1 MSNVEQSEASR
12 GPKKWRWILG
22 ILALISTGFGYAF
35 LNRGD
40 TSPADFF
47 NPFHWV
53 KRMQGDDVYDE
64 KNNILFHGNHNLKE
78 VALTIDDGP
87 HKPTGDQ
94 LLDILK
100 QEGISATFFVVG
112 SRMKENPDLVKR
124 IVTEGH
130 EIANHTQNH
139 YRLPTLKQDQ
149 MRREL
154 NDADINLFRITG
166 THFNSL
172 MRPPGVQYNDNV
184 LKVTKDLGYQVITWT
199 CAARDFEDVT
209 PDYIVNRILSR
220 AENGSI
226 ILLHDDRPSTVTAL
240 PRIIASLKRDG
251 YKFVKVSEMLAHL
264 PRPVVVN
271 VDSRKPDGS

>member
-1 MSNVEQSEASR
+1 MSEVEQASPAR
-12 GPKKWRWILG
+12 RPKKWLWFAIPLVVLSLG
-22 ILALISTGFGYAF
+22 AGYAF

-40 TSPADFF
+40 ISAVEFF
-47 NPFHWV
+47 NPAYWV
-53 KRMQGDDVYDE
+53 RRSRGEDVYDA
-64 KNNILFHGNHNLKE
+64 KNAILFHGNHRLKE

-100 QEGISATFFVVG
+100 QEGITATFFVVG

-124 IVTEGH
+124 IVAEGH

-139 YRLPTLKQDQ
+139 YRLPTLKPEQI
-149 MRREL
+149 RREI

-166 THFNSL
+166 THFNNL
-172 MRPPGVQYNDNV
+172 MRPPGVQYNDKV
-184 LKVTKDLGYQVITWT
+184 LAVTKDLGYQVITWT

-226 ILLHDDRPSTVTAL
+226 ILLHDDRPGTVTAL
-240 PRIIASLKRDG
+240 PRIIAALKQDG

-264 PRPVVVN
+264 PRPVDVN
-271 VDSRKPDGS
+271 VDAK